1 MYICTVISVKN
12 CELSILEGTMNLW
25 TVTLL
30 TMFLM
35 AVTFLTI
42 SLFEGENEEVEET
55 DREATASSLRL

>member
-1 MYICTVISVKN
+1 
-12 CELSILEGTMNLW
+12 
-25 TVTLL
+25 
-30 TMFLM
+30 MFLM